1 MPSVPHPYDNTA
13 RPAVHASYRGRTAER
28 PTPAAPPSRGGERA
42 GHPPAPTPPTSET
55 AVSQADGAA

>member
-13 RPAVHASYRGRTAER
+13 RPAVHASYRARTSER
-28 PTPAAPPSRGGERA
+28 PAPPTA
-42 GHPPAPTPPTSET
+42 PPTSET